1 MAEFVLLLPLQ
12 NGGAAAA
19 IDNEIPSSPI
29 CLSFLSAKKFG
40 RRFVKVR

>member
-19 IDNEIPSSPI
+19 IDNEVPSSPI
-29 CLSFLSAKKFG
+29 CLSPLRAEALG
-40 RRFVKVR
+40 DALLW